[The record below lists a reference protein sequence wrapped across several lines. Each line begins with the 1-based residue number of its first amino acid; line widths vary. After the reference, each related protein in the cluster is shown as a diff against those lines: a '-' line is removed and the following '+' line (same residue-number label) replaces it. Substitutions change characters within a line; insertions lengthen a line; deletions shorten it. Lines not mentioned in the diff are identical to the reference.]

1 MLSKLLTRDSGA
13 LILATMDDFVEYVKQ
28 RKAAIRKELA
38 ELETAERIYKQS
50 GATGGNPTLPLHMGA
65 SVDKPTIQEGVIQ
78 LLEETYPMG
87 LTTLGILDRLNRRWW
102 RGELRR
108 TSLSP
113 QISRLKKD
121 RKVVSEQ
128 GAWKLLKESAP
139 PMVFGGASRSSGA
152 VPERSKGPDL
162 QSGKPASPGFV
173 GSNPTGTAY

>member
-1 MLSKLLTRDSGA
+1 MLSKLLTRDSVVR
-13 LILATMDDFVEYVKQ
+13 ILATMDDFLEYVKR
-28 RKAAIRKELA
+28 RKAALRKELTD
-38 ELETAERIYKQS
+38 LESAERIYRQS
-50 GATGGNPTLPLHMGA
+50 GITGGNPTLPFQ
-65 SVDKPTIQEGVIQ
+65 VDGQIARPTIKEGVIQ

-87 LTTLGILDRLNRRWW
+87 LTTLEILDRLNRRWW

-121 RKVVSEQ
+121 GEVVSEQ
-128 GAWKLLKESAP
+128 GTWKLLKESAP
-139 PMVFGGASRSSGA
+139 PEGEASQSSGA

-173 GSNPTGTAY
+173 GSNPTGTAS